1 MEHSNDY
8 FPIKS
13 NYMARRNIIGER
25 VRLAR
30 EKIKPPITQADLA
43 ARLQIEGLRL
53 ERVTISKI
61 ETGYREVTDVEA
73 VAIAKALSV
82 TISWLLGESEETKNR

>member
-1 MEHSNDY
+1 MV
-8 FPIKS
+8 
-13 NYMARRNIIGER
+13 RRNIIGER

-30 EKIKPPITQADLA
+30 ERAKPVITQADLA

-73 VAIAKALSV
+73 IAIAKALDV
-82 TISWLLGESEETKNR
+82 TVSWLLGETEEIKSK

>member
-1 MEHSNDY
+1 MV
-8 FPIKS
+8 
-13 NYMARRNIIGER
+13 RRNIIGKR

-30 EKIKPPITQADLA
+30 ERAKPLITQTDLA

-61 ETGYREVTDVEA
+61 ETGYREVTDVET
-73 VAIAKALSV
+73 VAIAKVLGV
-82 TISWLLGESEETKNR
+82 TVSWLLGESEEIKSK

>member
-1 MEHSNDY
+1 
-8 FPIKS
+8 
-13 NYMARRNIIGER
+13 

-30 EKIKPPITQADLA
+30 RNAKPSITQTDLA
-43 ARLQIEGLRL
+43 ARLQVQGSKL

-73 VAIAKALSV
+73 VAIAKALGV
-82 TISWLLGESEETKNR
+82 TVGWLIGETEEINDLPLQ

>member
-1 MEHSNDY
+1 MTG
-8 FPIKS
+8 
-13 NYMARRNIIGER
+13 RNVIGGR

-30 EKIKPPITQADLA
+30 ERAKPLITQADLA

-73 VAIAKALSV
+73 IAIAKVLGV
-82 TISWLLGESEETKNR
+82 TISWLLGEGEEIKGK

>member
-1 MEHSNDY
+1 
-8 FPIKS
+8 
-13 NYMARRNIIGER
+13 MARRNIIGER

-30 EKIKPPITQADLA
+30 VRAKPPITQTDLA
-43 ARLQIEGLRL
+43 ARLQIEGLRI

-73 VAIAKALSV
+73 VAIAKALGV
-82 TISWLLGESEETKNR
+82 TVSWLLGDSEETKSR

>member
-1 MEHSNDY
+1 
-8 FPIKS
+8 
-13 NYMARRNIIGER
+13 MARRNVIGER

-30 EKIKPPITQADLA
+30 ERAKPRITQADLA

-53 ERVTISKI
+53 ERVAISKI

-73 VAIAKALSV
+73 IAIAKALGV
-82 TISWLLGESEETKNR
+82 TISWLLGESEEIKSK